1 MSETN
6 SSNVRHSLNSVGSDG
21 SWSGP
26 MDLKKRNIIEKIV
39 LLFAVAI
46 VLGSFAVPIVLHID
60 YKVSSCSY
68 FNNSRYTHQNCGGHT

>member
-1 MSETN
+1 MN
-6 SSNVRHSLNSVGSDG
+6 SSDVKHSLNSVSSDG
-21 SWSGP
+21 SWSGS

-60 YKVSSCSY
+60 YKVSMLY
-68 FNNSRYTHQNCGGHT
+68 LL